1 MANRS
6 SQFSRLPWG
15 DRLRQAGRLVGKL
28 FRSIGLIAL
37 IGCLISGLWGS
48 ALIPAWAATEPIPLA
63 APGSAAPISPDASA
77 VPAEKV
83 TQFVRAYLQVLAL
96 LERREGEL
104 RQAETEPE
112 ASRLEQEIELEAF
125 EAIEQAFTI
134 DLRGYFKELWPQLQA
149 MQRDGLI
156 NLDAKGIRI
165 LPAGRLLAR
174 SVCMVFDAYLAQQNR
189 QRFSRVI

>member
-1 MANRS
+1 MANIRSIDRVIARANQQLQPISTTVDRPMANRS

-15 DRLRQAGRLVGKL
+15 DRLRQVGRSVGKIL
-28 FRSIGLIAL
+28 LSIGL

-48 ALIPAWAATEPIPLA
+48 TLIPAWAAPEPIPLA
-63 APGSAAPISPDASA
+63 APLEAAPISPDASA

-112 ASRLEQEIELEAF
+112 ANRLEQEIELEAF
-125 EAIEQAFTI
+125 EAIEQAGLKPQEYVQLLSLANNDPDFGERI
-134 DLRGYFKELWPQLQA
+134 AARLQELEAEP
-149 MQRDGLI
+149 R
-156 NLDAKGIRI
+156 
-165 LPAGRLLAR
+165 
-174 SVCMVFDAYLAQQNR
+174 
-189 QRFSRVI
+189 

>member
-15 DRLRQAGRLVGKL
+15 DRLRQVGRSVGKIL
-28 FRSIGLIAL
+28 LSIGL

-48 ALIPAWAATEPIPLA
+48 TLIPAWAATEPIPLA
-63 APGSAAPISPDASA
+63 APLEAAPISPDASA

-112 ASRLEQEIELEAF
+112 ANRLEQEIELEAF
-125 EAIEQAFTI
+125 EAIEQAGLKPQEYVQLLSLANNDPDFGERI
-134 DLRGYFKELWPQLQA
+134 AARLQELEAEP
-149 MQRDGLI
+149 R
-156 NLDAKGIRI
+156 
-165 LPAGRLLAR
+165 
-174 SVCMVFDAYLAQQNR
+174 
-189 QRFSRVI
+189 